1 MIKIID
7 TLSQID
13 SLFDNG
19 NFIIEKWENY
29 INSTYARSAGVF
41 KKDLKEYLES
51 GNYVYKKDILPII
64 NSVYN
69 NTSLQI
75 LQVLFL

>member
-19 NFIIEKWENY
+19 NFIIVKWENY

-41 KKDLKEYLES
+41 KKDLKEYL
-51 GNYVYKKDILPII
+51 
-64 NSVYN
+64 
-69 NTSLQI
+69 
-75 LQVLFL
+75 